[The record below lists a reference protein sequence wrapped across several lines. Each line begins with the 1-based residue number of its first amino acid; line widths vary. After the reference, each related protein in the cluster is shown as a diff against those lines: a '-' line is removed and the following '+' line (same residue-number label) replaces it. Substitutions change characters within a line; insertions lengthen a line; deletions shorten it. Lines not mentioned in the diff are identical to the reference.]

1 MSLKTRPVETVAN
14 PAVVENLPAD
24 IVSLTEAQSLGH
36 QTFQLTVAEPVR
48 RNDNSPCLNCKS
60 VILSNENQKQEG
72 FWEKDNPVGMGIALP
87 IGQGHNRG
95 MLLDSRPSK
104 DSV

>member
-1 MSLKTRPVETVAN
+1 MIQDIRKLN
-14 PAVVENLPAD
+14 PTSIN
-24 IVSLTEAQSLGH
+24 
-36 QTFQLTVAEPVR
+36 
-48 RNDNSPCLNCKS
+48 N
-60 VILSNENQKQEG
+60 SNENQIQEG

>member
-14 PAVVENLPAD
+14 PPVVENLPAD
-24 IVSLTEAQSLGH
+24 IVSLAEAQSLGH

-60 VILSNENQKQEG
+60 VSFCQMKIR
-72 FWEKDNPVGMGIALP
+72 
-87 IGQGHNRG
+87 NRKVFG
-95 MLLDSRPSK
+95 KRTIQ
-104 DSV
+104 